1 MRRFFFSGLI
11 PKLSTRLLSNLYC
24 SLSLNYL
31 NGVVAASVLAA
42 LFVAAFFAA
51 AHCTQ
56 CNSSD
61 KKHFLHVFK
70 KFLKPWNFGFVELRK
85 QAYIRLAQTFIIL
98 GLIKLYFFFIL
109 RLFAKNAAKVLY
121 FLHISKKNC
130 NFAQ

>member
-1 MRRFFFSGLI
+1 MRRFFFRSNNTYC
-11 PKLSTRLLSNLYC
+11 PSKKLLSNLNC
-24 SLSLNYL
+24 LCSLNYL

-85 QAYIRLAQTFIIL
+85 QAYIRLAQTFIIF
-98 GLIKLYFFFIL
+98 GLIKLYFVIYFSQLCEKRCKITIFF
-109 RLFAKNAAKVLY
+109 A
-121 FLHISKKNC
+121 HIQKKL
-130 NFAQ
+130 